1 MKIDLDKVIKWLS
14 CYFDG
19 IEEGISKYGKTIVI
33 KESINILILNG
44 YLEEYLRKDL
54 SFYIKR
60 IVSIEEFERLKNW
73 GI

>member
-14 CYFDG
+14 CYCDG

-33 KESINILILNG
+33 KESINMLILDG